1 MSSLFSSSSFLAQDE
16 VRVVSG
22 MMSMKRDGAVLLR
35 GTNPFIPYWPTPC
48 QAFPEFVYHLAVDTI
63 KCISAL

>member
-1 MSSLFSSSSFLAQDE
+1 MSSLFSSSSFLAQDK

-35 GTNPFIPYWPTPC
+35 GTNLFIPYWPMPC
-48 QAFPEFVYHLAVDTI
+48 QAFVGFVYHLAVDTI
-63 KCISAL
+63 KCILAS